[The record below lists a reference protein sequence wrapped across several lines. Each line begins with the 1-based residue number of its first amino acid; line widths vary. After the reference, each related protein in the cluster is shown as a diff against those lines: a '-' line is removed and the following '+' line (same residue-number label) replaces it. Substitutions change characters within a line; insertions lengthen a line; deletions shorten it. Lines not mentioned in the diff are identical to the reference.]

1 MRPCGHTHPVMNDLT
16 KPFKRLPVALIGTG
30 SYVPERRLTNADLE
44 KMVDTSN
51 EWIVERTGIEER
63 RIAAPGETT
72 SDMATEAG
80 RRAMEAAGVTP
91 EEIDLIILGTVTPD
105 TSTPSTACYVQAKLG
120 CRNAAAF
127 DISAACSSFLF
138 AMKTAVQYIGC
149 GQAKTALIISS
160 EKLSHIVNWED
171 RSTCVLF
178 GDGSGA
184 AVLRVGS
191 GIEGD
196 SAILA
201 SDIGSDGTLTD
212 LLLVPGGGTAI
223 PTTEEN
229 IHKKLYTLAMRG
241 NEVFRHAVAHMRDSA
256 VSLIER
262 TGINPED
269 IALVIPHQANLRII
283 NAVAARIGVPPE
295 RVFVNLQKYGNTSGA
310 ACAIA
315 LDEAVRSGRVKKGDI
330 VLMVTFGA
338 GLTWSSAA
346 IRL

>member
-1 MRPCGHTHPVMNDLT
+1 MNDLT

-30 SYVPERRLTNADLE
+30 SYVPERRLTNSDLE

-51 EWIVERTGIEER
+51 EWIVTRTGIEER
-63 RIAAPGETT
+63 RIAAPDETT
-72 SDMATEAG
+72 SDMATKA
-80 RRAMEAAGVTP
+80 AKKALEAAGVQP
-91 EEIDLIILGTVTPD
+91 EEIDLIIVGTITPD
-105 TSTPSTACYVQAKLG
+105 TYTPSTACHVQAKLG
-120 CRNAAAF
+120 AVNAAAF

-138 AMKTAVQYIGC
+138 SLKTAVQFIGC
-149 GQAKTALIISS
+149 GQAHTALIISS

-178 GDGSGA
+178 GDGAGA
-184 AVLRVGS
+184 AVLRSGS
-191 GIEGD
+191 GKPGD

-201 SDIGSDGTLTD
+201 SHIGSDGRLAD

-229 IHKKLYTLAMRG
+229 IHEKLFTIAMRG
-241 NEVFRHAVAHMRDSA
+241 NEVFRHAVEHMTESA
-256 VSLIER
+256 LSLIER
-262 TGINPED
+262 TGIKPED
-269 IALVIPHQANLRII
+269 IAMVIPHQANLRII
-283 NAVAARIGVPPE
+283 NAVTKRLGIPPE

-315 LDEAVRSGRVKKGDI
+315 LDEAVSSGRVKKGDI
-330 VLMVTFGA
+330 ILMVTFGA

>member
-1 MRPCGHTHPVMNDLT
+1 MNDLT

-30 SYVPERRLTNADLE
+30 SYVPERRLTNSDLE
-44 KMVDTSN
+44 KMVDTSH
-51 EWIVERTGIEER
+51 EWIIARTGIEER
-63 RIAAPGETT
+63 RIAAPGEKT
-72 SDMATEAG
+72 SDMATKAAL
-80 RRAMEAAGVTP
+80 RAMEAAGVTADD
-91 EEIDLIILGTVTPD
+91 IDLIIVGTVTPD
-105 TSTPSTACYVQAKLG
+105 TFTPSTACYVQANIGAK
-120 CRNAAAF
+120 NAAAF

-138 AMKTAVQYIGC
+138 ALKTAVQYIGC

-178 GDGSGA
+178 GDGAGA
-184 AVLRVGS
+184 AVLQTGS
-191 GIEGD
+191 GIDGD

-201 SDIGSDGTLTD
+201 SDIGSDGSLTD
-212 LLLVPGGGTAI
+212 LLMVPGGGSAI

-229 IHKKLYTLAMRG
+229 IHEKLFTLAMRG
-241 NEVFRHAVAHMRDSA
+241 NEVFRYAVAHMKDSA
-256 VSLIER
+256 LSLIER
-262 TGINPED
+262 TGIKPEEVNV
-269 IALVIPHQANLRII
+269 VIPHQANLRII
-283 NAVAARIGVPPE
+283 NAVAERLGIPVD
-295 RVFVNLQKYGNTSGA
+295 RVFINLQKYGNTSGA

-315 LDEAVRSGRVKKGDI
+315 LDEAIKSGKAKKGDI

>member
-1 MRPCGHTHPVMNDLT
+1 MNDLT
-16 KPFKRLPVALIGTG
+16 KPFKRLPVALVGTG
-30 SYVPERRLTNADLE
+30 SYVPERRLTNSDLE
-44 KMVDTSN
+44 KMVDTSH
-51 EWIVERTGIEER
+51 EWIIARTGIEER
-63 RIAAPGETT
+63 RIAAPDEKT
-72 SDMATEAG
+72 SDMATKAAL
-80 RRAMEAAGVTP
+80 RAMESAGVSA
-91 EEIDLIILGTVTPD
+91 EEIDLIIVGTVTPD
-105 TSTPSTACYVQAKLG
+105 TFTPSTACYVQANIGAK
-120 CRNAAAF
+120 NAAAF

-138 AMKTAVQYIGC
+138 ALKTAVQYIGC

-178 GDGSGA
+178 GDGAGA
-184 AVLRVGS
+184 AILRIGS

-201 SDIGSDGTLTD
+201 SDIGSDGSLTD
-212 LLLVPGGGTAI
+212 LLMVPGGGSAI

-229 IHKKLYTLAMRG
+229 IHEKLFTLAMRG
-241 NEVFRHAVAHMRDSA
+241 NEVFRYAVAHMKDSA
-256 VSLIER
+256 LSLIER

-269 IALVIPHQANLRII
+269 VNVVIPHQANLRII
-283 NAVAARIGVPPE
+283 NAVAERLGIPVD
-295 RVFVNLQKYGNTSGA
+295 RVFINLQKYGNTSGA

-315 LDEAVRSGRVKKGDI
+315 LDEAIKAGKAKKGDI
-330 VLMVTFGA
+330 ILMVTFGA

>member
-1 MRPCGHTHPVMNDLT
+1 MNDLT

-30 SYVPERRLTNADLE
+30 SYVPERRLTNSDLE

-51 EWIVERTGIEER
+51 EWIVTRTGIEER
-63 RIAAPGETT
+63 RIAAPDETT
-72 SDMATEAG
+72 SDMAAKAALK
-80 RRAMEAAGVTP
+80 AMEAAGVTA
-91 EEIDLIILGTVTPD
+91 EDLDLIIVATITPD
-105 TSTPSTACYVQAKLG
+105 TYTPSTACYVQAKIG
-120 CRNAAAF
+120 AKNAAAF
-127 DISAACSSFLF
+127 DISAACSGFLF
-138 AMKTAVQYIGC
+138 ALKTAVQYIGC
-149 GQAKTALIISS
+149 GQAKTALIVAS

-184 AVLRVGS
+184 AILQS
-191 GIEGD
+191 GTSKAGD
-196 SAILA
+196 PAVLA
-201 SDIGSDGTLTD
+201 SHIGSDGTLTD

-229 IHKKLYTLAMRG
+229 IHEKLATIAMRG
-241 NEVFRHAVAHMRDSA
+241 NEVFRHAVEHMTESA
-256 VSLIER
+256 LSLIHR
-262 TGINPED
+262 TGIKPED
-269 IALVIPHQANLRII
+269 VALVIPHQANLRII
-283 NAVAARIGVPPE
+283 TAVTKRLGIPAE

-315 LDEAVRSGRVKKGDI
+315 LDEAVRTGKAQKGDI
-330 VLMVTFGA
+330 ILMVTFGA

>member
-1 MRPCGHTHPVMNDLT
+1 MNDLT

-30 SYVPERRLTNADLE
+30 SYVPERRLTNSDLE

-51 EWIVERTGIEER
+51 EWIVERTGIQER
-63 RIAAPGETT
+63 RIAAPDETT
-72 SDMATEAG
+72 SDMASAAA
-80 RRAMEAAGVTP
+80 RRAIEAAGISP
-91 EEIDLIILGTVTPD
+91 EEIDLLIVGTVTPD
-105 TSTPSTACYVQAKLG
+105 TYTPSTACYVQAKIG
-120 CRNAAAF
+120 ATNAAAF

-138 AMKTAVQYIGC
+138 SLKTAVQYIGC
-149 GQAKTALIISS
+149 GQARTALIVSA

-178 GDGSGA
+178 GDGAGA
-184 AVLRVGS
+184 AILRTGT
-191 GIEGD
+191 GKEGD
-196 SAILA
+196 GAVLA

-212 LLLVPGGGTAI
+212 LLMVPGGGTAI
-223 PTTEEN
+223 PTTEAN
-229 IHKKLYTLAMRG
+229 IHEKLYTLAMRG

-256 VSLIER
+256 LSLIHR
-262 TGINPED
+262 TGIKPED

-283 NAVAARIGVPPE
+283 NAVTARIGIPPE

-315 LDEAVRSGRVKKGDI
+315 LDEAVRTGRAKKGDI
-330 VLMVTFGA
+330 VLLVTFGA

>member
-1 MRPCGHTHPVMNDLT
+1 
-16 KPFKRLPVALIGTG
+16 
-30 SYVPERRLTNADLE
+30 
-44 KMVDTSN
+44 
-51 EWIVERTGIEER
+51 
-63 RIAAPGETT
+63 
-72 SDMATEAG
+72 
-80 RRAMEAAGVTP
+80 
-91 EEIDLIILGTVTPD
+91 
-105 TSTPSTACYVQAKLG
+105 VQANIG
-120 CRNAAAF
+120 AVNAAAF

-138 AMKTAVQYIGC
+138 ALKTAVQYIGC

-178 GDGSGA
+178 GDGAGA
-184 AVLRVGS
+184 AVLRTGT
-191 GIEGD
+191 GKEGD

-212 LLLVPGGGTAI
+212 LLMVPGGGSAI

-229 IHKKLYTLAMRG
+229 IHEKLYTLAMRG
-241 NEVFRHAVAHMRDSA
+241 NEVFRYAVAHMKDSA
-256 VSLIER
+256 LSLIER
-262 TGINPED
+262 TGIKPEEVNV
-269 IALVIPHQANLRII
+269 VIPHQANLRII
-283 NAVAARIGVPPE
+283 NAVAQRLGIPVE
-295 RVFVNLQKYGNTSGA
+295 RVFINLQKYGNTSGA

-315 LDEAVRSGRVKKGDI
+315 LDEAIRTGKAKKGDI

>member
-1 MRPCGHTHPVMNDLT
+1 MNDLT

-30 SYVPERRLTNADLE
+30 SYVPERRLTNSDLE

-51 EWIVERTGIEER
+51 EWIVTRTGIEER
-63 RIAAPGETT
+63 RIAAPDETT
-72 SDMATEAG
+72 SDMATKAAQ
-80 RRAMEAAGVTP
+80 RAMEAAGVSP
-91 EEIDLIILGTVTPD
+91 DELDLIIVGTITPD
-105 TSTPSTACYVQAKLG
+105 TYTPSTACYVQAKLG
-120 CRNAAAF
+120 ASHAAAF

-138 AMKTAVQYIGC
+138 ALKTAVQYVGC
-149 GQAKTALIISS
+149 GQAKTALIVSA

-178 GDGSGA
+178 GDGAGA
-184 AVLRVGS
+184 AILRTGS
-191 GIEGD
+191 GKAGD

-201 SDIGSDGTLTD
+201 SHIGSDGTLAD

-223 PTTEEN
+223 PTHEQNLPEILFT
-229 IHKKLYTLAMRG
+229 TAMRG
-241 NEVFRHAVAHMRDSA
+241 NEAFRHAGEHMTESA
-256 VSLIER
+256 LSLIER
-262 TGINPED
+262 TGIKPED
-269 IALVIPHQANLRII
+269 ISLVIPHQANLRII
-283 NAVAARIGVPPE
+283 NAVTKRLGIPAE

-315 LDEAVRSGRVKKGDI
+315 LDEAVRSGRAKKGDI